1 MGGNADPGTPALFA
15 GGGRVGADMASVDW
29 SATPLGEPE
38 SWPTPLRTVVQML
51 LTSRFSMWMA
61 WGPELTCFYNDAYWR
76 DTLQSKHPWAL
87 GKPARVMWSEIWP
100 DIGPR
105 IASVLETGVA
115 TWDEDLLLF
124 LERSGYPE
132 ETYHTFS
139 YSPLADT
146 DGTIR
151 GMLCVVT
158 ENTDRVIG
166 DRQMAT
172 MRDLATAMGST
183 RSEDEVL
190 RAVERTLVDN
200 DRDLPFGLVYLFD
213 DDAGPARLAASAGAE
228 RGSAIAAEVIEPGAG
243 PWPLDRVRAGETVL
257 VEGLGAR
264 IDGDVPHG
272 AWARPATQ
280 AVLVPLAA
288 ASGAEGDG
296 VAGVLVAGVNPH
308 REFDERTSSFLQL
321 LGGQITAGLAHAGG
335 YEAERRR
342 AEALAELDRAKT
354 DFFSNVSHE
363 FRTPLTL
370 IMGPVAELRAAP
382 EVDPER
388 WRAELDVVHRN
399 GQRLGRM
406 VNSLLDFSRLEAGR
420 RQTHP
425 VPVDLGSATAEL
437 AAVFASAMARA
448 GLDYVVD
455 CPPVGRPVLLDR
467 DAWEKVVLNLLSNA
481 LKFTASGR
489 VSVRVEATAD
499 AAVLHVEDTG
509 VGVPADELPRL
520 FERFHRVESPGARSG
535 EGSGIGL
542 ALVRELVGL
551 HDGEVV
557 ATSEPGVGTTMTV
570 TIPFGRAHRMEI
582 VAPTGG
588 TGSAASTP
596 ELTATEPLEPSA
608 DAESFVAEALRWLPD
623 DPGSTDAELPTPE
636 APAGPP
642 ASESTRGRV
651 LVADDNA
658 DMRAYLRRLLAPRHD
673 VRLTADGEEALEAA
687 LADPPDLVVSDVMMP
702 RRDGL
707 ALLAGLRADERTAR
721 VPVLL
726 LSARA
731 GEEEAVQ
738 GLAAQADDYLVKPFT
753 APELLARVDAHLQLG
768 RARRRAEVRFTA
780 MADLAPAMIWVAD
793 PDGGRTFHNAGWRRF
808 TGRDPAQ
815 DLGED
820 WRDGLHPDDREQYR
834 AITAEAMAA
843 GLGWE
848 VEYRLR
854 RADGVYHRV
863 VEQAVALPGEDGPSG
878 WVGSCI
884 DVNVRAL
891 EADRQRLLARIG
903 AELDGETEVVDRL
916 ELLVR
921 LLVEVRLA
929 ARASARPVDDEGQPG
944 AAHVAVRTEA
954 PSGSRVAEPVSA
966 DSVGDGEREAL
977 ARRAPVAAAGALHL
991 PLTVRDRV
999 VAILSLERSPE
1010 GPDWTEE
1017 DRDLVEEIAGR
1028 AALALDNA
1036 LLLAEERAVAERLS
1050 LLQRATSELSAA
1062 ATPIEVADVT
1072 VEHLRALF
1080 GASARVAVFE
1090 YEPGAR
1096 TLTPLAA
1103 RNIDPPTVTA
1113 GQEQA
1118 TMVGTAVSS
1127 GEPLWLVDSPGHP
1140 ASDHGDPA
1148 LHDLLRRSGVRG
1160 AVALPLVA
1168 AGTTVGAIG
1177 VGLPDRARVLRTE
1190 RITLEALAE
1199 PCAMALDRARLYRA
1213 EHQIADTLQRS
1224 LLPQGLPALD
1234 RLGLAA
1240 RYLPGATGTQAGGD
1254 WYDVVELDEHRVA
1267 IAVGDV
1273 VGQGTGAAA
1282 VMGQLR
1288 TALSG
1293 YLLAGHGPARA
1304 LGLLDGLTSRIP
1316 GSRASTAM
1324 CLTLDTSSGEL
1335 RWARAGHLPA
1345 LLVGAD
1351 GAAVR
1356 YLDDPSGHGPLLGLP
1371 PGHRD
1376 HGEAVTTLEPGAV
1389 LVLYTDGL
1397 VERRGE
1403 ALDEG
1408 FARLADAAEEHRAA
1422 GPGPMASALLRD
1434 LDSHS
1439 DDVALVVA
1447 RLAPPPL
1454 ELDLPARPD
1463 SLALLR
1469 RRVTRWSRAAG
1480 LPEITF
1486 EDLQLAL
1493 GEAATNA
1500 VEHAYRDGDGSGQV
1514 DVRLARRA
1522 DGAVEAVVRDRGTWR
1537 PAPLDPGYRGR
1548 GLKIVRELTEDAKV
1562 TPRPGGGTEV
1572 TFRMV
1577 GPGPE
1582 EPAEI
1587 RTDERE
1593 DAADVVVPP
1602 PGTPAAVTVEDDGS
1616 ARRLVLTGDMDLAA
1630 AAACREAMLGPIDG
1644 RGRLEVDLRAVG
1656 YLASAGVG
1664 LVLEVLQAAR
1674 RAGADTALL
1683 TAPGSAPARV
1693 LAMALPT
1700 EE

>member
-1 MGGNADPGTPALFA
+1 M
-15 GGGRVGADMASVDW
+15 
-29 SATPLGEPE
+29 
-38 SWPTPLRTVVQML
+38 
-51 LTSRFSMWMA
+51 
-61 WGPELTCFYNDAYWR
+61 
-76 DTLQSKHPWAL
+76 
-87 GKPARVMWSEIWP
+87 
-100 DIGPR
+100 
-105 IASVLETGVA
+105 
-115 TWDEDLLLF
+115 
-124 LERSGYPE
+124 
-132 ETYHTFS
+132 
-139 YSPLADT
+139 
-146 DGTIR
+146 
-151 GMLCVVT
+151 
-158 ENTDRVIG
+158 
-166 DRQMAT
+166 
-172 MRDLATAMGST
+172 
-183 RSEDEVL
+183 L
-190 RAVERTLVDN
+190 RAVERTLADN
-200 DRDLPFGLVYLFD
+200 DRDVPFGLVYLFVD
-213 DDAGPARLAASAGAE
+213 DSATARLAATTGAVP
-228 RGSAIAAEVIEPGAG
+228 GSAVAPAIIEPGAG
-243 PWPLDRVRAGETVL
+243 PWPLDRLRAGETVL

-264 IDGDVPHG
+264 IDGEIPRG
-272 AWARPATQ
+272 AWDRPATQ
-280 AVLVPLAA
+280 AVLVPLTA
-288 ASGAEGDG
+288 ASVGENGEGI
-296 VAGVLVAGVNPH
+296 AGVLVAGVNPH
-308 REFDERTSSFLQL
+308 REYDERTSSFLGL

-370 IMGPVAELRAAP
+370 IMGPVEELRAAT

-388 WRAELDVVHRN
+388 WRAELEVVHRN

-425 VPVDLGSATAEL
+425 VPVDLGPATAEL
-437 AAVFASAMARA
+437 AAVFGSAMYRA

-467 DAWEKVVLNLLSNA
+467 EAWEKVVLNLLSNA
-481 LKFTASGR
+481 LKFTAKGR
-489 VSVRVEATAD
+489 VSVRVEATDD

-542 ALVRELVGL
+542 ALVRELVAL
-551 HDGEVV
+551 HEGEVS
-557 ATSEPGVGTTMTV
+557 AASEPGVGTTMTV
-570 TIPFGRAHRMEI
+570 TIPFGRAHHAVDE
-582 VAPTGG
+582 VAEVAEVAEQQPV
-588 TGSAASTP
+588 
-596 ELTATEPLEPSA
+596 EDPLRPSP

-623 DPGSTDAELPTPE
+623 DPDAPETDLAPG
-636 APAGPP
+636 APASP
-642 ASESTRGRV
+642 AAPAAETARGRV

-658 DMRAYLRRLLAPRHD
+658 DMRAYLRRLLAPHHD
-673 VRLTADGEEALEAA
+673 VRLTADGEEALQAA

-707 ALLAGLRADERTAR
+707 ALLAGLRADDRTAR

-793 PDGGRTFHNAGWRRF
+793 PDGRRTFHNAGWRRF
-808 TGRDPAQ
+808 TGREPAQ
-815 DLGED
+815 DLGAG
-820 WRDGLHPDDREQYR
+820 WREGVHPDDREHHR
-834 AITAEAMAA
+834 EVTAEAMAA
-843 GLGWE
+843 GHGWE
-848 VEYRLR
+848 VEFRLR

-863 VEQAVALPGEDGPSG
+863 VEQAVALPGEDGVSG
-878 WVGSCI
+878 WVGSCV
-884 DVNVRAL
+884 DVNARAL

-903 AELDGETEVVDRL
+903 AELDGEPEIVDRL

-929 ARASARPVDDEGQPG
+929 ARAAARPVDDEGQPG
-944 AAHVAVRTEA
+944 AARVAVRTEA
-954 PSGSRVAEPVSA
+954 PSGSRVAEPLSA
-966 DSVGDGEREAL
+966 DAVGDGERDAL
-977 ARRAPVAAAGALHL
+977 LRRAPVTADGVLHL
-991 PLTVRDRV
+991 PLTVRDRP
-999 VAILSLERSPE
+999 VAILSLERAPE

-1036 LLLAEERAVAERLS
+1036 LLLAEERAVAARLS

-1062 ATPIEVADVT
+1062 ATPVEVADVT

-1080 GASARVAVFE
+1080 GPAAHVAVFE
-1090 YEPGAR
+1090 YEPGAG

-1103 RNIDPPTVTA
+1103 RNVDPPVVTA
-1113 GQEQA
+1113 GQEQP
-1118 TMVGTAVSS
+1118 TMVGTAVRR
-1127 GEPLWLVDSPGHP
+1127 GEPLWLVGGPGHP
-1140 ASDHGDPA
+1140 APDRGDPA
-1148 LHDLLRRSGVRG
+1148 LHALLRQAGVRG
-1160 AVALPLVA
+1160 AMALPLVA

-1177 VGLPDRARVLRTE
+1177 VGLPDRARVSRTE

-1224 LLPQGLPALD
+1224 LLPQGLPELD

-1240 RYLPGATGTQAGGD
+1240 RYLPGAAGTQAGGD
-1254 WYDVVELDEHRVA
+1254 WYDVVELDEHHVA

-1316 GSRASTAM
+1316 GARASTAM
-1324 CLTLDTSSGEL
+1324 CLTLDTSTGEL

-1356 YLDDPSGHGPLLGLP
+1356 YLDDPAGHGPLLGLP

-1376 HGEAVTTLEPGAV
+1376 HGEAVVTLDEGAV

-1408 FARLADAAEEHRAA
+1408 FARLAASAEEHRAA

-1434 LDSHS
+1434 LGSRS

-1463 SLALLR
+1463 SLAVLR

-1480 LPEITF
+1480 LPEITY

-1500 VEHAYRDGDGSGQV
+1500 VEHAYRDGDGSGV
-1514 DVRLARRA
+1514 VEVHMARRA
-1522 DGAVEAVVRDRGTWR
+1522 DGATDVAVRDRGTWR

-1548 GLKIVRELTEDAKV
+1548 GLKIVRELTEDARV

-1572 TFRMV
+1572 VFRMV
-1577 GPGPE
+1577 GADPE
-1582 EPAEI
+1582 EPVVA
-1587 RTDERE
+1587 RP
-1593 DAADVVVPP
+1593 AAPGEELP
-1602 PGTPAAVTVEDDGS
+1602 APGTLASVTVEDDGTV
-1616 ARRLVLTGDMDLAA
+1616 RRLVLRGDLDLAA
-1630 AAACREAMLGPIDG
+1630 AAACREAMLGPVEG
-1644 RGRLEVDLRAVG
+1644 RARLEIDLRTVG

-1664 LVLEVLQAAR
+1664 LVLEALQAAR
-1674 RAGADTALL
+1674 RSGAETAVL
-1683 TAPGSAPARV
+1683 TTPDSPPARV
-1693 LAMALPT
+1693 LALALPT
-1700 EE
+1700 GVV